1 MPIPIDPFLGHLMRT
16 LFHLPEVMYEPFR
29 NTFQALLVP
38 RLQIAQ
44 QVQALVSK
52 RLTFKFGSVVDPMQ
66 AGSAM
71 PLFRQTPR
79 RTLNGELVV
88 RLLPQD
94 FCDCQR

>member
-52 RLTFKFGSVVDPMQ
+52 RLTFKFGSVVVNPF
-66 AGSAM
+66 GIV
-71 PLFRQTPR
+71 L
-79 RTLNGELVV
+79 LVFL
-88 RLLPQD
+88 RE
-94 FCDCQR
+94 RK